1 LRPAGVCLLGIILW
15 CYVFYLLQ
23 QLSWPPVYMYGT
35 FGLLTAGALYL
46 LLRRFLHAQQY
57 RYMFD
62 KHPIPIWI
70 YEYGTLRFLSANR
83 AAIEKY
89 GYSRKEFLSMT
100 IADIRDSSEA
110 ARMLENI
117 RTHSRDQQY
126 SGVWKHRKKD
136 GTGFYVEI
144 FAHDGIYL
152 GRRCRVVMVVD
163 IDAKVRETNEA
174 REMGQRYELLAK
186 ATHDVIYDWNIV
198 TNEVIWN
205 HGLSSLFGYA
215 PGEEPEDGS
224 WWSTQLHPEDRE
236 RVQVA
241 VNRLLE
247 GNDNYYEEQY
257 RLLCADGRYKYVL
270 GRGFMIR
277 EQGKP
282 RRMIGIVQDID
293 QQVQAI
299 QRLQEQNK
307 GLREI
312 AWMNAHEVRRP
323 VVSILSIAQLF
334 DKSNNDVS
342 LNNQLIEWLYTSTS
356 QLDEIIHKLEAKV
369 KELEKN

>member
-1 LRPAGVCLLGIILW
+1 MACLLGIILW
-15 CYVFYLLQ
+15 CYLFYLLQ
-23 QLSWPPVYMYGT
+23 RLPWPSLYVYSAFILLSAAV
-35 FGLLTAGALYL
+35 LYL
-46 LLRRFLHAQQY
+46 LLRRFLYAQQY

-70 YEYGTLRFLSANR
+70 YEYGTLKFVSANC

-100 IADIRDSSEA
+100 IADIRDNSEA
-110 ARMLENI
+110 ARMMENI
-117 RTHSRDQQY
+117 RTYSRDEQY

-136 GTGFYVEI
+136 GTCFYVEI
-144 FAHDGIYL
+144 FAHDGVYL
-152 GRRCRVVMVVD
+152 GRRCRVVMAVD
-163 IDAKVRETNEA
+163 IDAKIRETREA

-215 PGEEPEDGS
+215 PGEEPDDDT
-224 WWSTQLHPEDRE
+224 WWSTQLHPEDRD
-236 RVQVA
+236 RVQRS
-241 VNRLLE
+241 VNRLLD
-247 GNDNYYEEQY
+247 GNENYYEEQY

-282 RRMIGIVQDID
+282 RRMIGIVQDVD
-293 QQVQAI
+293 QQVQI
-299 QRLQEQNK
+299 VQRLQDQNK

-334 DKSNNDVS
+334 DKSNNDIS